1 MTKNE
6 SIFCSLDR
14 SKTKVKISNGDLM
27 EAVGKGTIA
36 IDTKKGKRYIND
48 VLLVPNI
55 DQNLLSVGQMIEN
68 GYSLHFEGDSCT
80 IYDKQDKSFQIA
92 KVKMKENRCFPIQ
105 WRYASNVAM
114 QAQTDESWLWHRRF
128 GHFNFHGLKILKQKN
143 MMRDLPAMK
152 EINTVCEGCISGN
165 NIDNLFHLAKLGEPK
180 SHWSWSIQMFVGQ
193 CALHQMTKTGTS
205 FSSLTTLLE

>member
-14 SKTKVKISNGDLM
+14 SKTKVKIGNGDFM
-27 EAVGKGTIA
+27 EAVGKGTIS

-55 DQNLLSVGQMIEN
+55 DQNLLSVGQMIEK

-92 KVKMKENRCFPIQ
+92 KVKMKEIDAFP
-105 WRYASNVAM
+105 YNGNM
-114 QAQTDESWLWHRRF
+114 QAMWQCKHKQM
-128 GHFNFHGLKILKQKN
+128 NHGYGI
-143 MMRDLPAMK
+143 
-152 EINTVCEGCISGN
+152 EGSVT
-165 NIDNLFHLAKLGEPK
+165 L
-180 SHWSWSIQMFVGQ
+180 
-193 CALHQMTKTGTS
+193 TS
-205 FSSLTTLLE
+205 MG